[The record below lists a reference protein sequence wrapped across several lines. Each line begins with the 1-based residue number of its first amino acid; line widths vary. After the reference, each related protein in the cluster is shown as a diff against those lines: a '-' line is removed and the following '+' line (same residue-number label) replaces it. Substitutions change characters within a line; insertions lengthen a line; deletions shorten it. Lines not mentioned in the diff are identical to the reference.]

1 MGFKQEII
9 KEFGLKRADDL
20 EEIVKSHSFIF
31 DTNYGSET
39 DGNELAIYPV
49 TRKIHLTHDLLCL
62 YGTHWR
68 YLMQEDWTLKKEDGD
83 VDTVLDCLKKGKTT
97 HRFAK
102 YAFTRKYLDEHKSL
116 YICVLNTFGWNYH
129 MKLLSPM
136 FRQDAVDYEEMK
148 RKIN

>member
-1 MGFKQEII
+1 MGFKQGIV
-9 KEFGLKRADDL
+9 KEFGLKRTDDL
-20 EEIVKSHSFIF
+20 EEIVKSQSFIF
-31 DTNYGSET
+31 DTNYGS
-39 DGNELAIYPV
+39 DSELAIYPV

-68 YLMQEDWTLKKEDGD
+68 YLMQEDWTLKREDGD
-83 VDTVLDCLKKGKTT
+83 VDAVLDCLRKGNTT

-102 YAFTRKYLDEHKSL
+102 YAFTRKYLDEKKSL
-116 YICVLNTFGWNYH
+116 HICVPKTFGWNYH

-136 FRQDAVDYEEMK
+136 FRWDVVDYEDMK